1 MAGIKVH
8 GSPFSTAAARVL
20 ATLYEKEVEFEFVP
34 VDMRAGEHKK
44 EAFLSINPFGQVPGF
59 EHGDLKLFESRAIT
73 KYVANEYAGKG
84 TDLVFGDSK
93 KKAIIGVWMEVE
105 AHQFD
110 PVASKLVWEL
120 AAKPAYGMGDTD
132 KAVVE
137 ENEAKLVKVLDVYE
151 SRLAESKYLGCESFT
166 LVDLHHLPCI
176 NYLMGTEIK
185 KLFDSRP
192 HVSAWIADITSRP
205 AWSKVVAMQKRQ

>member
-1 MAGIKVH
+1 MAAIRVH
-8 GSPFSTAAARVL
+8 GSPFSTASARVL

-44 EAFLSINPFGQVPGF
+44 ESFLSINPFGQVPGF

-73 KYVANEYAGKG
+73 KYVANEYAEKG
-84 TDLVFGDSK
+84 THLVCGDSK

-110 PVASKLVWEL
+110 PVSSKLTWEL
-120 AAKPAYGMGDTD
+120 AVKPVYGMATD

-137 ENEAKLVKVLDVYE
+137 ENEAKLAKVLDVYE
-151 SRLAESKYLGCESFT
+151 SRLAKSKYLGCESFT
-166 LVDLHHLPCI
+166 LVDLHHLPNI

-192 HVSAWIADITSRP
+192 HVSAWIADITARP
-205 AWSKVVAMQKRQ
+205 AWSKVLAMQKQQ

>member
-1 MAGIKVH
+1 MAAIKVH
-8 GSPFSTAAARVL
+8 GTPFSTASARVL
-20 ATLYEKEVEFEFVP
+20 ATLYEKEVEFELVP

-44 EAFLSINPFGQVPGF
+44 ESFLSINPFGQVPGF
-59 EHGDLKLFESRAIT
+59 EHGDLTLFESRSIT
-73 KYVANEYAGKG
+73 KYVANEFAEKG

-110 PVASKLVWEL
+110 PVATKLTWEL
-120 AAKPAYGMGDTD
+120 AAKPAFGMTTD

-137 ENEAKLVKVLDVYE
+137 ENETKLAKVLDVYE

-166 LVDLHHLPCI
+166 LVDLHHLPNI
-176 NYLMGTEIK
+176 HYLMGTEIK

-192 HVSAWIADITSRP
+192 HVSAWIADITARP
-205 AWSKVVAMQKRQ
+205 AWSKVIAMQKQQ